1 MCELIETDRL
11 VLRRITP
18 MDAPRITECIADP
31 RIYRMVASITPD
43 QSLERTQEWIA
54 THEAGAANDTNHIF
68 ALQKDLELVGVIGAD
83 RPGAGLAFDV
93 GYWLAP
99 TEWGSGLMTEAANAV
114 KNWLKGRGERA
125 FTSGH
130 FADNPAS
137 GRVLKKIGFLPSGR
151 GRVFSLGRGEASDHI
166 NMSYID

>member
-1 MCELIETDRL
+1 MCEMIETDRL
-11 VLRRITP
+11 VLRRLTLS
-18 MDAPRITECIADP
+18 DAPRITECIADP
-31 RIYRMVASITPD
+31 RIYRMVASIVPD

-54 THEAGAANDTNHIF
+54 THEAGAAKDTNHIF
-68 ALQKDLELVGVIGAD
+68 ALQKGKDLVGVIGAD
-83 RPGAGLAFDV
+83 RPGVGLAFDI

-99 TEWGSGLMTEAANAV
+99 SEWGTGLMTEAAHAV
-114 KNWLKGRGERA
+114 KNWLMGRGERA